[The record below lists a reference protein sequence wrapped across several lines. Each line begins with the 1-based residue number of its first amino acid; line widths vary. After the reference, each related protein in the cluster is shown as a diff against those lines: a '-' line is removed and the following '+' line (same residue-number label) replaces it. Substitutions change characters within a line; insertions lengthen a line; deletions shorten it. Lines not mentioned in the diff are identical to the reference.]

1 MKWKHVY
8 KAFKSLVVEKDR
20 AILAGLAVFGVFGT
34 AALTVRATK
43 KLIEKKPEIE
53 AAETFKEKAIIV
65 GKEVVAPAAAAVG
78 TTACIIAE
86 HHSGSKTIDGL
97 KKTIVTMKN
106 AYDMSATA
114 YETYQAIVEEKAD
127 PSLIAD
133 IKKAFAEKTHEQTV
147 EKMKE
152 KDEEDKKKEEVK
164 PLPRTIVDTGTGN
177 DYFELDGILFKAS
190 REHVIMSF
198 SDMDYEVRQAYFVTA
213 EDLHD
218 KLRIMSYNDEDNEVF
233 RNLQWDFPNRGDR
246 IKPVF
251 TEIVDPTINKTVNVI
266 SYECPPRPRYR

>member
-8 KAFKSLVVEKDR
+8 KTFKSLMVEKDR

-43 KLIEKKPEIE
+43 KLIEKKDEIE

-65 GKEVVAPAAAAVG
+65 GKEVAAPAAAAVG

-86 HHSGSKTIDGL
+86 HHSGSKTINGL

-152 KDEEDKKKEEVK
+152 KEVEKEEEK
-164 PLPRTIVDTGTGN
+164 PLPRVIVDTGTGN
-177 DYFELDGILFKAS
+177 EYFELDGILFKAS
-190 REHVIMSF
+190 REHVKDTF
-198 SDMDYEVRQAYFVTA
+198 NDMDYEVRENYYVTVD
-213 EDLHD
+213 ELHN
-218 KLRIMSYNDEDNEVF
+218 KLRIKSYNEEDEEVF
-233 RNLQWDFPNRGDR
+233 TNLQWDSPNRGDR

-251 TEIVDPTINKTVNVI
+251 TEIVDPTINATVNVI
-266 SYECPPRPRYR
+266 SYEWPPRPSYR